1 MTIQSVQRGGGPPL
15 LHVFTP
21 TFSCWYS
28 YAATGSSSSTRSSR
42 TSTPATPP
50 RCHHR
55 EVVVLHGASLHV
67 PSHVLLSC
75 RHQVNLQTT
84 GKGSVRFNPN
94 LYNCGKVCLSLLGTW
109 PGQKEEMW
117 NEKTSTFLQVM
128 VSIQSLI
135 MVPDPY
141 FNEPG
146 YEATMGTAD
155 GDKKSRM
162 YNDNI
167 RCGTVAWAMV
177 DMLRAP
183 PAGFEEVVRT
193 HFRLRR
199 DAVREQV
206 LFLLPVCAMS
216 LPRTDVLVCSVSWRS
231 GWRTA
236 RRSTSRAWRRTPR
249 PCTRSS
255 TPSDARGAAR
265 EGQGASDLGRG
276 RGRGWAWACV
286 EGCGDTSLSFSPGFS
301 SLSIYIITIICRV
314 VLSAQ

>member
-1 MTIQSVQRGGGPPL
+1 
-15 LHVFTP
+15 
-21 TFSCWYS
+21 
-28 YAATGSSSSTRSSR
+28 
-42 TSTPATPP
+42 
-50 RCHHR
+50 
-55 EVVVLHGASLHV
+55 
-67 PSHVLLSC
+67 
-75 RHQVNLQTT
+75 VNLQTT

-146 YEATMGTAD
+146 YEATMGTAN
-155 GDKKSRM
+155 GDKQSRM

-199 DAVREQV
+199 GAVREQV
-206 LFLLPVCAMS
+206 LFF
-216 LPRTDVLVCSVSWRS
+216 
-231 GWRTA
+231 TA
-236 RRSTSRAWRRTPR
+236 R
-249 PCTRSS
+249 
-255 TPSDARGAAR
+255 
-265 EGQGASDLGRG
+265 
-276 RGRGWAWACV
+276 V
-286 EGCGDTSLSFSPGFS
+286 
-301 SLSIYIITIICRV
+301 
-314 VLSAQ
+314 